1 MTLTELY
8 PYLSDTHDDFVDRLD
23 LLSDDEWNYRYCL
36 PYAISL
42 RQIVA
47 RCVARERFLVLEIA
61 QGRKPGSSALET
73 ASLSNADLLSE
84 LTAARAVSERYVAT
98 LAPEMLRSVRAVP
111 ADPQLNV
118 PESNMPL
125 SWVLWSVVEN
135 EIAAYANAL
144 LLLSMSSKASFLAGK

>member
-1 MTLTELY
+1 MTLTDLY
-8 PYLSDTHDDFVDRLD
+8 PYLSDTHDDFVERMS
-23 LLSDDEWNYRYCL
+23 LLNDNEWTYRYCL
-36 PYAISL
+36 PDAVSL

-47 RCVARERFLVLEIA
+47 RCVGRERFLILEIA
-61 QGRKPGSSALET
+61 QSRRPGSSALET

-84 LTAARAVSERYVAT
+84 MTATRAVTERYVAT
-98 LAPEMLRSVRAVP
+98 LAPEMLRTVRTVP
-111 ADPQLNV
+111 ADPKLNI

-144 LLLSMSSKASFLAGK
+144 LLLSMTSTGA